1 MEQGTDAFVPYIKIC
16 RAPAAEASAPGA
28 RIPSKPKDREV
39 TTTSLTKS
47 RGAGHAGD
55 KVFSAAT
62 LAAGCLILVV
72 LFGVALFLVIQ
83 ALPALVAPAD
93 KIQGGEGFFTPDEL
107 RSAGPCEVG
116 RRRWPVR

>member
-93 KIQGGEGFFTPDEL
+93 KIQGGEGFFTYI
-107 RSAGPCEVG
+107 
-116 RRRWPVR
+116 WPLVIGMRKST

>member
-1 MEQGTDAFVPYIKIC
+1 M
-16 RAPAAEASAPGA
+16 
-28 RIPSKPKDREV
+28 

-83 ALPALVAPAD
+83 ALPALVEENKAKIGRFIEDRINDWHAD
-93 KIQGGEGFFTPDEL
+93 KFATEMEREIGRDLQFIRINGTVVGGL
-107 RSAGPCEVG
+107 VG
-116 RRRWPVR
+116 LFIYTVSHALK